1 MAAMWR
7 NGAGGRGPG
16 WAIEGALNPTVLRI
30 HVTET
35 LTDRTIVVCPPEEAP
50 APFDA
55 MTSIEGVRSLDV
67 QRHRVRV
74 NLLPGGGRGEVSR
87 AVAGVLRASWGTAV
101 SLPPDE
107 GPRAFSIAHTGP
119 RLVAESPVMA
129 AQHGD
134 LTLIRAFEVPGV
146 VEAIA
151 GEGLVLVRLGRLFA
165 WDDVEAEVSSAL
177 A

>member
-1 MAAMWR
+1 VTIRAPA
-7 NGAGGRGPG
+7 
-16 WAIEGALNPTVLRI
+16 WAIEGALNPTILRI
-30 HVTET
+30 HVTVS

-50 APFDA
+50 TPLDA
-55 MTSIEGVRSLDV
+55 VVEIEGVRGLDLH
-67 QRHRVRV
+67 RHRVRV
-74 NLLPGGGRGEVSR
+74 NLEPGADPAAISR
-87 AVAGVLRASWGTAV
+87 AAAQLLEAAWGAQS
-101 SLPPDE
+101 SLPLDE
-107 GPRAFSIAHTGP
+107 GPRAFSVAHSGP

-134 LTLIRAFEVPGV
+134 TTLIRVFEVPGV

-165 WDDVEAEVSSAL
+165 WDDVESEVSAAL

>member
-1 MAAMWR
+1 MTARAP
-7 NGAGGRGPG
+7 A
-16 WAIEGALNPTVLRI
+16 WAIEGALNPTILRI

-55 MTSIEGVRSLDV
+55 VGEIEGVRGLDLH
-67 QRHRVRV
+67 RHRVRV
-74 NLLPGGGRGEVSR
+74 NLESGAGRAAVSR
-87 AVAGVLRASWGTAV
+87 AAARLLEEAWGAQDP
-101 SLPPDE
+101 LPLDE
-107 GPRAFSIAHTGP
+107 GPRAFSVRHTGP

-134 LTLIRAFEVPGV
+134 TTLIRVFEVPGV

-151 GEGLVLVRLGRLFA
+151 GDGLVLVRLGRLFA
-165 WDDVEAEVSSAL
+165 WEDVEADVSAAL